1 MPAPRSGPLPD
12 PATLFAALPAGS
24 PDLTGAVSGD
34 FFRDRSADSC
44 IVDNRLFCPGWV
56 ADNWERYV
64 DPTVQHLG
72 LVLSSVI
79 AGFLIA
85 FAMAVIAHRHR
96 WLATPFLA
104 GTGVL
109 YTIPSIAFFFL
120 LLPITGRGALTAII
134 ALTAFN
140 LQIIFRNMA
149 TGLRGVSPG
158 VVEAARGIGLTRN
171 QLLWQVELP
180 LALPEIIA
188 GLRVATVST
197 VAIATLAVFANG
209 GGLGTEI
216 LVGANI
222 TFKTGIIMAGGIA
235 IVMAIAFDGLLLLGG
250 RLLSPWMKAA
260 PA

>member
-1 MPAPRSGPLPD
+1 MISGLGGGPL
-12 PATLFAALPAGS
+12 A
-24 PDLTGAVSGD
+24 AVSED
-34 FFRDRSADSC
+34 FFRDRSSPSC
-44 IVDNRLFCPGWV
+44 ITENRLFCPDWV
-56 ADNWERYV
+56 ASNWERYV
-64 DPTVQHLG
+64 EPTLQHLG

-85 FAMAVIAHRHR
+85 FAMAVLAHRHR
-96 WLATPFLA
+96 WMATPFLA

-120 LLPITGRGALTAII
+120 LLPITGRGPLTAII

-140 LQIIFRNMA
+140 LQIIFRNIT
-149 TGLRGVSPG
+149 TGLGNVSPG
-158 VVEAARGIGLTRN
+158 VTEAARGIGLTRN
-171 QLLWQVELP
+171 QMLWQVELP

-235 IVMAIAFDGLLLLGG
+235 ILMAILFDGLLLLGG
-250 RLLSPWMKAA
+250 RLLAPWKRVTA
-260 PA
+260 